1 MNRDKF
7 FDSLWKQYISV
18 TPKAMGIQALLR
30 RHGEEVIN
38 DHVAFR
44 TFDIQGFG
52 LETVTDLLA
61 EIGYERFDSYMFPDK
76 HLRAHAYLVP
86 SDHDAPKIF
95 FSELVRS
102 ELDSDSQAIIE
113 EITSPLTGE
122 LTLKNLAGAYLFKRP
137 TLEQYSRLSD
147 TSEYAG
153 WLSTMGY
160 QANHFTVNVNR
171 LRSLDSIDKVV
182 DLLVINQYQLNH
194 VGGVIKGTPSD
205 LLVQASTLADQIR
218 FEFEDG
224 LESEI
229 PSCFYEFAYRF
240 TDPTGQPFQGFVPN
254 SANAIFESTD
264 RQP

>member
-7 FDSLWKQYISV
+7 FDLLWKQYISV

-52 LETVTDLLA
+52 LETVTELLA

-95 FSELVRS
+95 FSELMRAK
-102 ELDSDSQAIIE
+102 LDSDSQAIIE

-137 TLEQYSRLSD
+137 TLKQYSKLSD

-171 LRSLDSIDKVV
+171 LRTLDSIHEVI
-182 DLLVINQYQLNH
+182 DLMLANHFPLND

-205 LLVQASTLADQIR
+205 LLVQPYSR
-218 FEFEDG
+218 R
-224 LESEI
+224 S
-229 PSCFYEFAYRF
+229 
-240 TDPTGQPFQGFVPN
+240 N
-254 SANAIFESTD
+254 SF
-264 RQP
+264 

>member
-7 FDSLWKQYISV
+7 FDSLWKQYVSV
-18 TPKAMGIQALLR
+18 TPQARGIQALLR
-30 RHGEEVIN
+30 RRGEEIIN

-61 EIGYERFDSYMFPDK
+61 EIGYERFDSYVFPDK
-76 HLRAHAYLVP
+76 HLRAHAYRVP
-86 SDHDAPKIF
+86 IDHDTPKIF
-95 FSELVRS
+95 FSELVRA

-122 LTLKNLAGAYLFKRP
+122 LTLKNLAGTYLFKRP
-137 TLEQYSRLSD
+137 TIEQYSRLSD
-147 TSEYAG
+147 ASEYAG

-171 LRSLDSIDKVV
+171 LQTLDSIAGVI
-182 DLLVINQYQLNH
+182 DLMAANQYPLND

-205 LLVQASTLADQIR
+205 LLVQASTLADHIR

-224 LESEI
+224 FESDI

-240 TDPTGQPFQGFVPN
+240 TDSTGQPFQGFIPN

>member
-18 TPKAMGIQALLR
+18 TPHAREIQALLR
-30 RHGEEVIN
+30 RRGEEVIN

-52 LETVTDLLA
+52 LETVTALLA
-61 EIGYERFDSYMFPDK
+61 EIGYERFDSYVFPDK
-76 HLRAHAYLVP
+76 HLRANAYSVP

-95 FSELVRS
+95 FSELVRA
-102 ELDSDSQAIIE
+102 ELDSVSQAIIE
-113 EITSPLTGE
+113 EITSPLKGE
-122 LTLKNLAGAYLFKRP
+122 LTLKNLVGAYLFKRP

-171 LRSLDSIDKVV
+171 LRTLDSVDEMIDLMVA
-182 DLLVINQYQLNH
+182 NQYPLND
-194 VGGVIKGTPSD
+194 VGGMVKGMPSD
-205 LLVQASTLADQIR
+205 LLVQASTQADQIR

-224 LESEI
+224 FESEI

-240 TDPTGQPFQGFVPN
+240 ADSSGQPFQGFIPN

-264 RQP
+264 RRP

>member
-18 TPKAMGIQALLR
+18 TPQARGIQSLLL
-30 RHGEEVIN
+30 RHGEEVTN

-52 LETVTDLLA
+52 LEMVTELVA
-61 EIGYERFDSYMFPDK
+61 EIGYERFDSYVFPDK
-76 HLRAHAYLVP
+76 HLRAHAYWVP
-86 SDHDAPKIF
+86 NEHDVPKIF
-95 FSELVRS
+95 FSELVCA
-102 ELDSDSQAIIE
+102 ELDSDSQSIIA

-122 LTLKNLAGAYLFKRP
+122 LTLKDLVGAYLFKRP
-137 TLEQYSRLSD
+137 TLEQYSRLCD
-147 TSEYAG
+147 ASEYAG

-160 QANHFTVNVNR
+160 QANHFTVNVNG
-171 LRSLDSIDKVV
+171 LRTLDSIDGLI
-182 DLLVINQYQLNH
+182 DLLVANQYPLND
-194 VGGVIKGTPSD
+194 VGGVIKGTNSD
-205 LLVQASTLADQIR
+205 LLVQASTLADTIR

-224 LESEI
+224 FESDI

-240 TDPTGQPFQGFVPN
+240 TDSTGQPFQGFIPN

-264 RQP
+264 RQA

>member
-7 FDSLWKQYISV
+7 FDLLWKQYISV
-18 TPKAMGIQALLR
+18 TPQAREIQALLR
-30 RHGEEVIN
+30 SRGEEVIN

-61 EIGYERFDSYMFPDK
+61 EIGYERFDSFVFPDK
-76 HLRAHAYLVP
+76 HLRAHAYKVP
-86 SDHDAPKIF
+86 NDHDVPKIF
-95 FSELVRS
+95 FSELVRA

-113 EITSPLTGE
+113 EVTSPLAGE
-122 LTLKNLAGAYLFKRP
+122 LTLENLAGTYPFKRP
-137 TLEQYSRLSD
+137 TLKQYSRLSD

-160 QANHFTVNVNR
+160 QANHFTVYVNR
-171 LRSLDSIDKVV
+171 LRTLDSIHEVI
-182 DLLVINQYQLNH
+182 DLMVANQYPLND
-194 VGGVIKGTPSD
+194 VGGFIKGTPSD
-205 LLVQASTLADQIR
+205 LLVQASTLADHIR

-224 LESEI
+224 FESDI

-240 TDPTGQPFQGFVPN
+240 TDSTGQPFQGFIPN